1 MDHGPDNE
9 PFWPEG
15 ARHAHDDWWGW
26 PLHLIFFILVLALL
40 VAGAVWLVRRLTPAV
55 AQAAVPA
62 GATAPVSLAVDPA
75 VATVRMRYAKGEI
88 SRDDFR
94 HVMEDLTG
102 VAASTAAWPGGEPD
116 EGTTPTAG

>member
-1 MDHGPDNE
+1 M
-9 PFWPEG
+9 
-15 ARHAHDDWWGW
+15 
-26 PLHLIFFILVLALL
+26 
-40 VAGAVWLVRRLTPAV
+40 WLVRRLTPAV

-62 GATAPVSLAVDPA
+62 AATAPVSLAVDPA

-102 VAASTAAWPGGEPD
+102 VAASTAPWPGGEPD
-116 EGTTPTAG
+116 EGTKPTAG